1 MSDRKVTLKI
11 EAVVNIVIHEGVNLC
26 DLDLQLFD
34 DSDNSIIQDFQ
45 LTKTEII
52 DSK

>member
-1 MSDRKVTLKI
+1 MASRKVTLKI
-11 EAVVNIVIHEGVNLC
+11 EAVVNLEIDEGVNLC
-26 DLDLQLFD
+26 DLDLTLYD
-34 DSDNSIIQDFQ
+34 DSENSTVKDFQ